1 MTCSFSFE
9 FEACFAV
16 DSLPIVFAAL
26 QDVLVRVDA
35 GAAVCALD
43 VTKCE
48 VRTGVGFDNSQVIAA
63 TGRAGVFHAL

>member
-1 MTCSFSFE
+1 M
-9 FEACFAV
+9 
-16 DSLPIVFAAL
+16 
-26 QDVLVRVDA
+26 RVDA

-48 VRTGVGFDNSQVIAA
+48 VGAWVGFDNSQVIAA